1 MTQSRRKLLGA
12 LLLVLLLIVYPL
24 SVAIALGGWLATLVW
39 WQSVAIL
46 AVLGLLWFVPA
57 AVVIRWMARPD

>member
-12 LLLVLLLIVYPL
+12 LLLILLLIVYPL
-24 SVAIALGGWLATLVW
+24 AVAIALGGWLATLVW
-39 WQSVAIL
+39 WQSVGIL